1 MSNYFIQIL
10 NMSITATYVAIIVML
25 ARLFLKKSPK
35 IFSYLLWLIVLFRL
49 VCPFSIESSLSLIP
63 DNSEV
68 ISYNN
73 TLSQSEGS
81 VNDVETN
88 YSDFSPS
95 FLSPDS
101 NREDNNSG
109 IVIKVLSVIWALS
122 YNFLI
127 YGVLS
132 CEN

>member
-1 MSNYFIQIL
+1 M
-10 NMSITATYVAIIVML
+10 
-25 ARLFLKKSPK
+25 
-35 IFSYLLWLIVLFRL
+35 
-49 VCPFSIESSLSLIP
+49 
-63 DNSEV
+63 

-109 IVIKVLSVIWALS
+109 IVIKVLSVIWA
-122 YNFLI
+122 F
-127 YGVLS
+127 GVITFDLWCIIF